1 MYLTL
6 GEVAEYINGRAF
18 KPNEWEDIG
27 FPIIRIQNLTNS
39 TQVINRT
46 TKDFEEKYLVK
57 DGDLLFAWSASL
69 GAHIWRGEDG
79 WLNQHIFKV
88 VPCANIDKMFLYYF
102 LLHVIDELYAKTH
115 GSGMVHITLKP
126 FKSTPI
132 PVPELKVQKKIA
144 ETISNLFSKLDE
156 AKEKAE
162 EVVGGFESRRAAILQ
177 RAFSGELTAKWR
189 ERNDIPVTTWQ
200 QVKLGYLLKEIKYG
214 TSEKSDYSFNGV
226 PVLRIP
232 NIGEMELLFDD
243 VKRLQRTDCLP
254 KEYLEESDILLI
266 RSNGSKDLVGKCAL
280 VRNLDRKYT
289 YASFLIRLRT
299 VEGVLA
305 EYIVWYLNSEDAR
318 RQLFRKAKSSAG
330 IHNINSKEIADIDI
344 KIPSIEEQHEVV
356 SILSNL
362 IDKERQVREATDAM
376 IERIDVMKKAILAR
390 AFRGKLGTNDPSEES
405 AVELL
410 KQIVSTQ

>member
-1 MYLTL
+1 MFFLTL

-18 KPNEWEDIG
+18 KPNEWEDMG
-27 FPIIRIQNLTNS
+27 LPIIRIQNLTNS

-46 TKDFEEKYLVK
+46 SQVFEDKYLVK
-57 DGDLLFAWSASL
+57 NGDLLFAWSASL
-69 GAHIWRGEDG
+69 GAHIWHGEAG

-88 VPCANIDKMFLYYF
+88 IPNANIDKMYLYYF

-132 PVPELKVQKKIA
+132 PVPSLDVQKKIA
-144 ETISNLFSKLDE
+144 GTINTLFSKLDK
-156 AKEKAE
+156 AKEKAQ
-162 EVVGGFESRRAAILQ
+162 EVVEGFEVRKAAILNE
-177 RAFSGELTAKWR
+177 AFSGELTAKWR
-189 ERNDIPVTTWQ
+189 ERHDVPDETWQ

-214 TSEKSDYSFNGV
+214 TSEKSDYSFTGV

-243 VKRLQRTDCLP
+243 VKQLQRDDCLP
-254 KEYLEESDILLI
+254 KEYLEENDILLI
-266 RSNGSKDLVGKCAL
+266 RSNGSKDLVGRCAL
-280 VRNLDRKYT
+280 VRNLDRRYT

-299 VEGVLA
+299 IEGVLA
-305 EYIVWYLNSEDAR
+305 EYIVWYLNSENAR
-318 RQLFRKAKSSAG
+318 NQLFKKAKSSAG

-344 KIPSIEEQHEVV
+344 TIPHISEQNEIVE
-356 SILSNL
+356 ILSAL
-362 IDKERQVREATDAM
+362 TEKEKQVKESAKAVIAQIDT
-376 IERIDVMKKAILAR
+376 IKKAILAR
-390 AFRGKLGTNDPSEES
+390 AFYGELGTNNPDEES

-410 KQIVSTQ
+410 KELI